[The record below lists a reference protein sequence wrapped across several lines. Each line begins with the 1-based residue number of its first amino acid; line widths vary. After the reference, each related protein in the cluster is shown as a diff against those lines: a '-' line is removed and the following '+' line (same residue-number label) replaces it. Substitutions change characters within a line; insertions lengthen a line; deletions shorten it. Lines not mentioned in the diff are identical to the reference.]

1 MRDEVIDLKTFIKW
15 LRRMIIAGFIFMI
28 IIYSVSYIIEAP
40 DLGQGHYIKM
50 YDQDS
55 NLYYQSNQES
65 NDVNL
70 KDVSKDFLTSIVA
83 IEDHRFYQ
91 HRGFD
96 PIGILRAVK
105 ANMSAGGKSEGASTI
120 TQQYARL
127 MFLTNEKTWSRKI
140 NEAFLTTRLEAHYDK
155 DTILQG
161 YINTVYFGHGIY
173 GIKNASRYYFNKEP
187 KNLDLNESTL
197 LAGVVNGPE
206 YYSPFKDM
214 KGAKARQKLVLN
226 QLVKQEYITEDK
238 ANQVSQTPFQLNQ
251 NRSSTLVCA
260 YPYYKDTVIQ
270 ELKELGFY
278 QDNYINQGL
287 NIQTTLN
294 PSIQTQ
300 LNQIVEKQM
309 KDRDELEVASIVLD
323 SHQSGV
329 LAIIGGKDYPTSQF
343 NRATSASRQIGS
355 TMKPLLYY
363 VALENGFTPTT
374 KFKSEP
380 TQFKTDNGKEYSPT
394 NYNQKYAYKDIT
406 LAQAI
411 AVSDNIYAVKT
422 HMFLGEQ
429 ALVNALSQ
437 FGFTHIS
444 PHPSLAL
451 GTLNTNIYELASI
464 YTTFANVGQHN
475 DTHTIN
481 KITNDD
487 GTVLY
492 EYKAKDQQLLN
503 QESTLILNQLLTSP
517 FHSQYSTYSSAT
529 MAAYQTKSTF
539 AVKTGSTSYDSLCAG
554 YNPNYTILS
563 WCGYDDNRDM
573 NMASDTKIPKVI
585 FQTMANY
592 LQTEDIWYQ
601 PTDKLQQIP
610 INPITGDFQEN
621 GLVLWFKSNQGRE

>member
-1 MRDEVIDLKTFIKW
+1 MDLKTFIKW
-15 LRRMIIAGFIFMI
+15 LRRIIISGFVFMI
-28 IIYSVSYIIEAP
+28 VVYGVSYIIEAP

-50 YDQDS
+50 YDQ
-55 NLYYQSNQES
+55 NNQLYYQSNQQS
-65 NDVNL
+65 NDIQL
-70 KDVSKDFLTSIVA
+70 KDVSQDFLKSIVA
-83 IEDHRFYQ
+83 IEDHRFYK

-105 ANMSAGGKSEGASTI
+105 ANIVDGGKSEGASTI

-173 GIKNASRYYFNKEP
+173 GIKNASHYYFNKEP
-187 KNLDLNESTL
+187 KDLDLNESTL

-214 KGAKARQKLVLN
+214 EGAKARQKLVLD
-226 QLVKQEYITEDK
+226 QLVKEKYITQDK
-238 ANQVSQTPFQLNQ
+238 ANQISKTPFQLNQ
-251 NRSSTLVCA
+251 NRSSTLICA

-278 QDNYINQGL
+278 QENYINQGL

-294 PSIQTQ
+294 PSIQDQ
-300 LNQIVEKQM
+300 LNQTIEKEM
-309 KDRDELEVASIVLD
+309 KERDELEVSSIILD
-323 SHQSGV
+323 SHQASV
-329 LAIIGGKDYPTSQF
+329 LAVVGGKDYATSQF

-363 VALENGFTPTT
+363 TAIENGFTPTT

-380 TQFKTDNGKEYSPT
+380 TQFKMDSGKQYSPT
-394 NYNQKYAYKDIT
+394 NFNQKYAYKDIT

-429 ALVNALSQ
+429 TLVNALSQ
-437 FGFTHIS
+437 FGFKHIS

-451 GTLNTNIYELASI
+451 GTLNTNIYELSSI
-464 YTTFANVGQHN
+464 YSTFANVGKYN
-475 DTHTIN
+475 DVHTIT
-481 KITNDD
+481 KITNND
-487 GTVLY
+487 GDVLY
-492 EYKAKDQQLLN
+492 EYKAKEQQLLN
-503 QESTLILNQLLTSP
+503 QESTLILNQLLTAP
-517 FHSQYSTYSSAT
+517 FHSQFNTYASAT
-529 MAAYQTKSTF
+529 MSSYQTKTTF
-539 AVKTGSTSYDSLCAG
+539 AAKTGSTSYDSLCAG

-563 WCGYDDNRDM
+563 WTGYDDNRDM
-573 NMASDTKIPKVI
+573 NMSSDTKIPKVI
-585 FQTMANY
+585 FQTMANF
-592 LQTEDIWYQ
+592 LQKEEEWYQ

-621 GLVLWFKSNQGRE
+621 GLVYWFRNT